1 MQDMSKNIEYT
12 IDESTGC
19 WNCTSHSVHV
29 GDDGFV
35 GYFVCKRNG
44 YYSLHRYMYAQKY
57 GHITSEDVIRHTCD
71 NPMCI
76 NPEHLVKGTHND
88 NVQDRV
94 SRNRSAIGINNGRSK
109 LTELQVID
117 IYNSNDTKRALAIKY
132 NVDPKVIYDIKR
144 KNTWKY
150 LLNNLA

>member
-1 MQDMSKNIEYT
+1 
-12 IDESTGC
+12 
-19 WNCTSHSVHV
+19 
-29 GDDGFV
+29 
-35 GYFVCKRNG
+35 
-44 YYSLHRYMYAQKY
+44 
-57 GHITSEDVIRHTCD
+57 
-71 NPMCI
+71 MCI

-117 IYNSNDTKRALAIKY
+117 IYNSNDTKRALATKY